1 LPTFAGA
8 EKEKLA
14 ALWCDQL
21 LFLYQK
27 LKYERDSILVAH
39 AIILRM
45 EQTDAELIQATI
57 DGDAG
62 AFSVLVGRYSR
73 DVYGFVFF
81 MAKNVSDAEDITQET
96 FVKVWKNLKKFK
108 PEQRFKSWLMTIA
121 RNTTI
126 DYIRK
131 RRHAVFSDFDDEE
144 GSNAIVETLADDE
157 RLADEIAS
165 IAESAEQTTEAVSK
179 LSDIYRSVLA
189 LRYESGL
196 SFEEISKILKKPVNT
211 VKSQHRRA
219 LIALRKIVTDE
230 SAPKNKDNAYINRV

>member
-1 LPTFAGA
+1 MHG
-8 EKEKLA
+8 
-14 ALWCDQL
+14 
-21 LFLYQK
+21 
-27 LKYERDSILVAH
+27 
-39 AIILRM
+39 M

-57 DGDAG
+57 NGDAG

-81 MAKNVSDAEDITQET
+81 MAKDKSDAEDITQET

-108 PEQRFKSWLMTIA
+108 QDQRFKSWLLTIA

-144 GSNAIVETLADDE
+144 GANAIVETLADEE

-165 IAESAEQTTEAVSK
+165 TAESAEQTAEAVSK
-179 LSDIYRSVLA
+179 LTDIYRSVLA
-189 LRYESGL
+189 LRYEGGM
-196 SFEEISKILKKPVNT
+196 SFEEISKILKKPTNT

-219 LIALRKIVTDE
+219 LIALRKIIVDD
-230 SAPKNKDNAYINRV
+230 SAPKN

>member
-1 LPTFAGA
+1 MPQTSRFFIVYGGDTSV
-8 EKEKLA
+8 K
-14 ALWCDQL
+14 
-21 LFLYQK
+21 F
-27 LKYERDSILVAH
+27 SVFSSH
-39 AIILRM
+39 AIILKM

-57 DGDAG
+57 DGDTS

-96 FVKVWKNLKKFK
+96 FIKVWKNMKKFK
-108 PEQRFKSWLMTIA
+108 PEQRFKSWLLAIA

-144 GSNAIVETLADDE
+144 GSNAIVETLADEE

-165 IAESAEQTTEAVSK
+165 LAESAEQMAGIVIK
-179 LSDIYRSVLA
+179 LPDIYRSVLA
-189 LRYESGL
+189 LRYEGGL
-196 SFEEISKILKKPVNT
+196 SFEEISKILKKSVNT

-219 LIALRKIVTDE
+219 LISLREIIAETH
-230 SAPKNKDNAYINRV
+230 APNNGIQPYI

>member
-1 LPTFAGA
+1 M
-8 EKEKLA
+8 EK
-14 ALWCDQL
+14 
-21 LFLYQK
+21 
-27 LKYERDSILVAH
+27 
-39 AIILRM
+39 
-45 EQTDAELIQATI
+45 TDAELIQATI
-57 DGDAG
+57 DGDTS

-108 PEQRFKSWLMTIA
+108 PEQRFKSWLLAIA

-131 RRHAVFSDFDDEE
+131 RRNAVFSDFDDEE
-144 GSNAIVETLADDE
+144 GSNAIVETLADE
-157 RLADEIAS
+157 GRLADEIAEL
-165 IAESAEQTTEAVSK
+165 AESAEQTTKAVNK
-179 LSDIYRSVLA
+179 LPDIYRSVLA
-189 LRYESGL
+189 LRYEGGL

-219 LIALRKIVTDE
+219 LIALRKVITDID
-230 SAPKNKDNAYINRV
+230 APKNKGNTYT

>member
-1 LPTFAGA
+1 M
-8 EKEKLA
+8 
-14 ALWCDQL
+14 
-21 LFLYQK
+21 LYGN
-27 LKYERDSILVAH
+27 DLVKSCMAPISVKISEFSVH
-39 AIILRM
+39 GIMHGM

-57 DGDAG
+57 NGDAG

-81 MAKNVSDAEDITQET
+81 MAKDKSDAEDITQET

-108 PEQRFKSWLMTIA
+108 QDQRFKSWLLTIA

-144 GSNAIVETLADDE
+144 GANAIVETLADEE

-165 IAESAEQTTEAVSK
+165 TAESAEQTAEAVSK
-179 LSDIYRSVLA
+179 LTDIYRSVLA
-189 LRYESGL
+189 LRYEGGM
-196 SFEEISKILKKPVNT
+196 SFEEISKILKKPTNT

-219 LIALRKIVTDE
+219 LIALR
-230 SAPKNKDNAYINRV
+230 N

>member
-1 LPTFAGA
+1 
-8 EKEKLA
+8 
-14 ALWCDQL
+14 
-21 LFLYQK
+21 
-27 LKYERDSILVAH
+27 
-39 AIILRM
+39 M
-45 EQTDAELIQATI
+45 EQTDAELIKATI
-57 DGDAG
+57 DGDTS
-62 AFSVLVGRYSR
+62 AFSILVGRYSR

-108 PEQRFKSWLMTIA
+108 LDQRFKSWLLAIA

-144 GSNAIVETLADDE
+144 GSNAIVETLADEE

-165 IAESAEQTTEAVSK
+165 IAESAEQTAEAVSK
-179 LSDIYRSVLA
+179 LPDIYRSVLA
-189 LRYESGL
+189 LRYEGGL

-219 LIALRKIVTDE
+219 LIALRKIITE
-230 SAPKNKDNAYINRV
+230 THAPNYQRRPYI